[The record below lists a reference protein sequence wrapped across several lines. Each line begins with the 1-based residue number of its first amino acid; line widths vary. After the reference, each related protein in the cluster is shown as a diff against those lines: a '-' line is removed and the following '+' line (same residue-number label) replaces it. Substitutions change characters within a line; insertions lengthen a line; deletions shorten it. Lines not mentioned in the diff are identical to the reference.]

1 MSLQLPSFRK
11 NDPPPSR
18 LVISSFFCLHP
29 FQQREVLTAE
39 KETAVKYKGKDK
51 KETEAFLS
59 ETKDDLGTTQ
69 EELDAVTA
77 KMTFCGDRD
86 TFQSICAN
94 TVER

>member
-1 MSLQLPSFRK
+1 MDAGRQAGKRHPSLSTRNL
-11 NDPPPSR
+11 
-18 LVISSFFCLHP
+18 FFFSLHP